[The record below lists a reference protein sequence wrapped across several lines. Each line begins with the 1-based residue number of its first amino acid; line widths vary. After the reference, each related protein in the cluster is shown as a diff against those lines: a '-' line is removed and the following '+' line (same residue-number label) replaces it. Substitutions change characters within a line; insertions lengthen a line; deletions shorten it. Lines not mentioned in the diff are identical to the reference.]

1 MPGGRH
7 RQRAFRDAL
16 ADLLPPLHGFGPTIR
31 IGHFEVERWAWLPH
45 RGTVTS
51 RGYNRRE
58 LRRLAVIVDERSEEF
73 LERWHEFFG

>member
-1 MPGGRH
+1 MPTVHTEAGYS
-7 RQRAFRDAL
+7 FRFYS
-16 ADLLPPLHGFGPTIR
+16 ADESEPPHIHV
-31 IGHFEVERWAWLPH
+31 IGHGGEAKFWLPH

-58 LRRLAVIVDERSEEF
+58 LRRLAVIVAERTEEF